1 MSRRLVVTLVILFVP
16 ACGGIGVREA
26 KRPEIFA
33 DWRASALVANQP
45 SPRTV
50 QTLRIYDLDHAYD
63 HNPDDALRQLHTIA
77 VGDPQPDTLFALAE
91 LSYLRGEAVGKKH
104 PDDAVRQYV
113 RCCAYAQHYLLAS
126 SVDEQQAAGSRQSAA
141 NGQVDGVPALLPGV
155 GGLMPATPLTPR
167 DAFDPRFRLAC
178 NLYNAGLAQCLR
190 TAQKLNRLDTRCAL
204 SLPAGNGKEEI
215 VPVLHN
221 GFAWKANEFGPLAF
235 CEDYEVV
242 GLTNMYRDYGLGVP
256 LIGSLAPDAGI
267 DHGYY
272 ATRLRFPVT
281 ALIRF
286 DGGLADLDRPDAA
299 RLELYNPR
307 TIQAV
312 QLGRHAIPLEADL
325 TTPLAKFL
333 DQYPAETLALTGFFR
348 ADKVRGQAGIKFL
361 EPYQPGKIPVLLVH
375 GLLSSP
381 VTWAPM
387 FNDLQA
393 DPAVRDRFQFWVYFY
408 PTGDPY
414 LATAADLRRRLDEVR
429 ANLDP
434 KRRDPA
440 LDQLVLVGHSM
451 GGLISH
457 LQTVAGG
464 DDFWKLVSDEPIQQV
479 RADGEVK
486 DLEETFYFRP
496 RMDVKRVIFLGTPH
510 RGSKLSPSLPA
521 RLAQRFIKAPN
532 LMLAEATDL
541 TTENPALKYRQLP
554 NSVDLLAP
562 NAPALE
568 VLLARPKP
576 PGVHYHS
583 VIGIAPKNSTSFEI
597 WLAGDT
603 KEPGD
608 GVVPASSAH
617 LDEADSELIVPAD
630 HFHVHQH
637 PLAVREV
644 RRILLEHA
652 AASGLPVPRQ

>member
-1 MSRRLVVTLVILFVP
+1 MFRRLVVALLILAAP
-16 ACGGIGVREA
+16 ACSGIGVRDV
-26 KRPEIFA
+26 KRPMLFA
-33 DWRASALVANQP
+33 DWRASALAADRP

-50 QTLRIYDLDHAYD
+50 QTLRIYDLDHVYD
-63 HNPDDALRQLHTIA
+63 RDPDDAIGKLHATA
-77 VGDPQPDTLFALAE
+77 VADPQADTLFALAE
-91 LSYLRGEAVGKKH
+91 LSYLRGQAVGKKR
-104 PDDAVRQYV
+104 PDDAVRHYV

-126 SVDEQQAAGSRQSAA
+126 SVESAQTPGADAARLASENS
-141 NGQVDGVPALLPGV
+141 
-155 GGLMPATPLTPR
+155 PLTPR

-190 TAQKLNRLDTRCAL
+190 TAQKVGRLDPRCAL
-204 SLPAGNGKEEI
+204 SLPAGPGGEDV
-215 VPVLHN
+215 VPVVHN
-221 GFAWKANEFGPLAF
+221 GFAWKPSEFGPLAF

-242 GLTNMYRDYGLGVP
+242 GLANLYRDYGLGVP
-256 LIGSLAPDAGI
+256 LIGSLASDAGI

-272 ATRLRFPVT
+272 ASRLRFPVT

-286 DGGLADLDRPDAA
+286 EGGLADVDRPNAA

-307 TIQAV
+307 TIQAAR
-312 QLGRHAIPLEADL
+312 LGRHTVPIESDL

-333 DQYPAETLALTGFFR
+333 DQYPAETIAYAGFFR
-348 ADKVRGQAGIKFL
+348 ADKIRGQTGVKFL

-393 DPAVRDRFQFWVYFY
+393 DPVLRERFQFWVYFY

-414 LATAADLRRRLDEVR
+414 LATAADLRQRLDAIR
-429 ANLDP
+429 ADLDP
-434 KRRDPA
+434 KHRDPA

-457 LQTVAGG
+457 LQTVPGG

-479 RADGEVK
+479 KAEEPVK
-486 DLEETFYFRP
+486 EELQETFYFRP
-496 RMDVKRVIFLGTPH
+496 RMDVKRVVFLGTPH
-510 RGSKLSPSLPA
+510 RGSRLSPSFPA
-521 RLAQRFIKAPN
+521 RLAQRFIRAPKE
-532 LMLAEATDL
+532 LIVEANDVTAL
-541 TTENPALKYRQLP
+541 NPVLKYHQLP

-562 NAPALE
+562 DAPALL
-568 VLLARPKP
+568 VLDGRPRT

-583 VIGIAPKNSTSFEI
+583 VIGEAPKCSAVVER
-597 WLAGDT
+597 WLAGDH
-603 KEPGD
+603 EPGD

-617 LDEADSELIVPAD
+617 FEGAESELIVPAD
-630 HFHVHQH
+630 HFHIHQH

-652 AASGLPVPRQ
+652 AASGLPAPR

>member
-1 MSRRLVVTLVILFVP
+1 MFRRLIIALLVVFVP
-16 ACGGIGVREA
+16 ACGGIGVREV
-26 KRPEIFA
+26 KRPALFA
-33 DWRASALVANQP
+33 DWRASALVADNP

-50 QTLRIYDLDHAYD
+50 QTLRIYDLDHVYD
-63 HNPDDALRQLHTIA
+63 RDPDEAIRQLHGTA
-77 VGDPQPDTLFALAE
+77 VSDPQPDTLFALAE
-91 LSYLRGEAVGKKH
+91 LSYLRGQAIGKKH
-104 PDDAVRQYV
+104 PDDAVRHYV

-126 SVDEQQAAGSRQSAA
+126 SVETPVVEAAGSA
-141 NGQVDGVPALLPGV
+141 PIALN
-155 GGLMPATPLTPR
+155 PATPLTPR

-190 TAQKLNRLDTRCAL
+190 TAQKVGRLDPRSAL
-204 SLPAGNGKEEI
+204 SLPAGNGGDDI
-215 VPVLHN
+215 VPVVHS
-221 GFAWKANEFGPLAF
+221 GFAWKAAEFGPIAF

-242 GLTNMYRDYGLGVP
+242 GLSNLYRDYGLGVP
-256 LIGSLAPDAGI
+256 LIGSLAANAGI
-267 DHGYY
+267 NNGYY
-272 ATRLRFPVT
+272 ASKLRFPVT

-286 DGGLADLDRPDAA
+286 QGGLGDVDKPNAA

-307 TIQAV
+307 TIQAA
-312 QLGRHAIPLEADL
+312 QLGRHAVPLESDL

-333 DQYPAETLALTGFFR
+333 DQYPAETIALTGFFR
-348 ADKVRGQAGIKFL
+348 ADKVRGQAGVKFL

-393 DPAVRDRFQFWVYFY
+393 DPVLRDRFQFWVYFY

-414 LATAADLRRRLDEVR
+414 LDTAADLRK
-429 ANLDP
+429 NLDSIRADLDP
-434 KRRDPA
+434 RHQDPA

-451 GGLISH
+451 GGLVSH

-464 DDFWKLVSDEPIQQV
+464 DDFWNLVSNEPIQQV
-479 RADGEVK
+479 KAEEPSVK
-486 DLEETFYFRP
+486 EQLDEIFYFSP
-496 RMDVKRVIFLGTPH
+496 RMDVKRVIFIGTPH

-521 RLAQRFIKAPN
+521 RLAQRFIRSPKD
-532 LMLAEATDL
+532 LMADAKDL
-541 TTENPALKYRQLP
+541 TAENPTLKYRQLP

-562 NAPALE
+562 HAPALE
-568 VLLARPKP
+568 VLVKRPWP

-583 VIGIAPKNSTSFEI
+583 IIGEAPRCSAMVER
-597 WLAGDT
+597 WLAGDSD
-603 KEPGD
+603 EPGD
-608 GVVPASSAH
+608 GVVPVSSAH
-617 LDEADSELIVPAD
+617 IDGAESELIVPAD

-652 AASGLPVPRQ
+652 AASGLPAPQQ